1 MEDSKLYSTQDIEK
15 LKEKID
21 SYKETLTT
29 LKTGTSIEDYLFMK
43 NEFEELKPQ
52 VAQLEELTETME
64 GNQSMQIKEYEGQV
78 KHLSI
83 QIESLNQVIEEMNH
97 EILAVLNKLIIVEEN
112 EPSKNTPT
120 TVEEN
125 TAKKIAL
132 PSRKLLEQIAQTTV
146 QPSLPTNEPSYKFLQ
161 SLAGKAS
168 NMNNGIPYT
177 ANENA
182 VKKQEERHFNQHYF
196 QSINTHPSQI
206 YNGLYR
212 NNTAEST
219 FHFKNATDTQG
230 IPVSVVD
237 ANNITAPLA
246 NELDNTVVSAPL
258 TNELENTEATAPT
271 ANELENTEASTPTA
285 NDLGIIEASAPTV
298 NDTEII
304 EASVPAANDLDII
317 ETAAPTVNDTE
328 IIEASIPTANDLDII
343 EPSTPAAN
351 DLEITETFTPTT
363 NNVATIEASSIVPA
377 TSIIEVEPSPIGE
390 VSDVME
396 ESIAQ
401 LDFNNEPENLDIN
414 EEAEEEPKK
423 EKNSLFF
430 NLFRRRN

>member
-317 ETAAPTVNDTE
+317 E
-328 IIEASIPTANDLDII
+328 
-343 EPSTPAAN
+343 PSTPTAD

-363 NNVATIEASSIVPA
+363 NNVTTIEASSIVPA